1 MLEKI
6 YGTKNYKYLFLVPAV
21 MLVFALFGVQ
31 HITLGVDLKG
41 GYGITIYKPMDIHF
55 LKKTLENDLEGLD
68 VREINTEQGK
78 GVIIEFTDFKDTAK
92 AKELYLSGNIE
103 AAKNILSKYTEVT
116 DDFNSTLYRAREVL
130 KNALLEKLG
139 VVNEKVIIKEVGP
152 SLGSSFL
159 QHSINVIAIALVL
172 MSIIVFLSFRNLI
185 PSIAIIQ
192 AAVFDVVFALG
203 MMGYLGI
210 PLSLPTV
217 AALLML
223 IGYSVDTDILLT
235 TRMLKRTGHYQEKII
250 GAFKT
255 GIYLTICA
263 LVSAIVMYVVAGA
276 VGIEVLGMIGSVLTF
291 GLFADIISTWFTN
304 AGMLVWYMRRR
315 RHG

>member
-159 QHSINVIAIALVL
+159 LHSINVIAIALVL

>member
-1 MLEKI
+1 VLEKI

-31 HITLGVDLKG
+31 YITLGVDLKG
-41 GYGITIYKPMDIHF
+41 GYGITIYKPMDIHS

-92 AKELYLSGNIE
+92 AKELYQSGNIE
-103 AAKNILSKYTEVT
+103 AAKNILSRYTEVT

-159 QHSINVIAIALVL
+159 QHSINVIAIALAL
-172 MSIIVFLSFRNLI
+172 MSIIVFLSFRNLV
-185 PSIAIIQ
+185 PSVAIIQ

-235 TRMLKRTGHYQEKII
+235 TRMLKRTGPYQEKII
-250 GAFKT
+250 GAFRT

-263 LVSAIVMYVVAGA
+263 LVSAIVMYAVAGA

>member
-6 YGTKNYKYLFLVPAV
+6 YGTKKYRYMFLVPAV

-41 GYGITIYKPMDIHF
+41 GYGITIYKSLDIHS

-68 VREINTEQGK
+68 IREINTEQGK

-92 AKELYLSGNIE
+92 AKELYLSGNID
-103 AAKNILSKYTEVT
+103 AAKNLLSKYTEVT

-130 KNALLEKLG
+130 KNTLLEKLG
-139 VVNEKVIIKEVGP
+139 VVNERVIIKEVGP

-172 MSIIVFLSFRNLI
+172 MSIIVFLSFRNFI

-263 LVSAIVMYVVAGA
+263 LVSAVVMYAVATM
-276 VGIEVLGMIGSVLTF
+276 VGIEILGMIGSVLTF

-315 RHG
+315 THG

>member
-1 MLEKI
+1 VLEKI

-21 MLVFALFGVQ
+21 MLVFSILGIQ
-31 HITLGVDLKG
+31 HIKLGVDLKG
-41 GYGITIYKPMDIHF
+41 GYGITIYKPMNVTS

-68 VREINTEQGK
+68 IREINTEQGK

-92 AKELYLSGNIE
+92 AEKLYQAGNIE
-103 AAKNILSKYTEVT
+103 EAKRILSKYTEVT
-116 DDFNSTLYRAREVL
+116 DDFNNSLYRAREVL
-130 KNALLEKLG
+130 KNRLLEKLG
-139 VVNEKVIIKEVGP
+139 VTNEKVIIKEVGP

-159 QHSINVIAIALVL
+159 QHSINVIIIAFIL
-172 MSIIVFLSFRNLI
+172 MSIIVFLSFRNPI

-192 AAVFDVVFALG
+192 AAVFDVIFALG

-210 PLSLPTV
+210 PLGLPTV

-235 TRMLKRTGHYQEKII
+235 TRMLKRTGRYQEKIV
-250 GAFKT
+250 GAFRT

-263 LVSAIVMYVVAGA
+263 LVSAMVMYVVASV

-291 GLFADIISTWFTN
+291 GLFADIISTWCTN
-304 AGMLVWYMRRR
+304 AGMLIWYMRRK